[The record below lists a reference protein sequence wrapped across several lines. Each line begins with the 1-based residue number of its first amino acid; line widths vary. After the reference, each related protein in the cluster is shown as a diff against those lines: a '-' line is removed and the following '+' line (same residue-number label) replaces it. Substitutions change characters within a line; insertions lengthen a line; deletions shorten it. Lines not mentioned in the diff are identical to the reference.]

1 MTKAVIYAR
10 YSAGSNQTDQSI
22 EGQLRICKQFIKDK
36 NFTYLGHYADKHISG
51 KTDKRPEFQRMIS
64 DAEQGSFDVLVVYS
78 TDRFS
83 RNKYD
88 SAIYKKKLS
97 DLGIKIYYAAENI
110 PEGPEG
116 ILMEALMEG
125 WAQYY
130 SEELSR
136 KIKRGLRESELK
148 GKYLGGF
155 GKPVGYKIT
164 ENKDFEIDPVTAP
177 HVIEIYKKYLNGDSY
192 AELGRYL
199 ARNGI
204 RTPSGNAYK
213 TDAIKRI
220 LTNKLYIGTYT
231 HGEVELEN
239 AVPRIMDDKLFYRV
253 QKMMETTKRS
263 KTRKGEFLLTGKLY
277 CAACGE
283 IMTGTSGTSKTG
295 DIHYYYKCK
304 NKCRKAIPRDK
315 LEGFIVEQVKS
326 TFNEPA
332 ELDDLA
338 NKVFIL
344 QNNENASEEA
354 SESQTK
360 ALRDVNRQI
369 SNITN
374 ALANR
379 PDSTALLNKLDDL
392 EAQKEELETEIA
404 INKKGPTLS
413 LEAIKAGLQV
423 FLDGFYFDDAETTK
437 KRILEAFIHK
447 VVLSDSSVIIQFN
460 IGCPEGLK
468 TTDLIEFDQSD
479 SWWSKQEFT
488 RTLIVSAN
496 TALLLC
502 QACSFH
508 SPMKKH

>member
-1 MTKAVIYAR
+1 MENARIYAR

-22 EGQLRICKQFIKDK
+22 EGQLRTCKQFIEKK
-36 NFTYLGHYADKHISG
+36 GFKYAGYYADRHISG

-64 DAEQGSFDVLVVYS
+64 DAEQGEFDVLVVYS

-136 KIKRGLRESELK
+136 KIKRGMRESELK

-155 GKPVGYKIT
+155 GSPVGYRIT
-164 ENKDFEIDPVTAP
+164 ESRDFEIDPASAP
-177 HVIEIYKKYLNGDSY
+177 HVIEVYKKYLNGDSY

-204 RTPSGNAYK
+204 RTPAGNEYK

-220 LTNKLYIGTYT
+220 LTNKIYIGTYT
-231 HGEVELEN
+231 HGEVEIKD
-239 AVPRIMDDKLFYRV
+239 AVPKIMDDKLFYRV
-253 QKMMETTKRS
+253 QKKMKTTK
-263 KTRKGEFLLTGKLY
+263 KPHAPKGEFLLSGKLY

-295 DIHYYYKCK
+295 DTHYYYRCK
-304 NKCRKAIPRDK
+304 NKCRKAISRDK

-326 TFNEPA
+326 TFSEPS
-332 ELDDLA
+332 ELDELA
-338 NKVFIL
+338 NKVFTL
-344 QNNENASEEA
+344 QNSENASEET

-360 ALRDVNRQI
+360 SLRDINRQI
-369 SNITN
+369 GNITN

-392 EAQKEELETEIA
+392 ESQKEELETEIA

-423 FLDGFYFDDAETTK
+423 FLDGFYFDDAETTR

-447 VVLSDSSVIIQFN
+447 VVLSDSSIIIQFN

-468 TTDLIEFDQSD
+468 TTDLIEFDQTNE
-479 SWWSKQEFT
+479 WWS
-488 RTLIVSAN
+488 
-496 TALLLC
+496 
-502 QACSFH
+502 
-508 SPMKKH
+508 